1 MRKIEQHNTVWSSK
15 DNMHVVREKVHFEFD
30 VCELVSAS
38 EQDDF
43 WMYKKIEVREAE
55 KSFSVTLRTKRHKAD
70 DGADVLNHY
79 HHVIRYK
86 KTSCPTMLD
95 AATKA
100 IHSRSAKTYLN
111 KKWHS
116 VIKWYNERYGNME
129 VL

>member
-1 MRKIEQHNTVWSSK
+1 MRKVVDEYNVWSSK
-15 DNMHVVREKVHFEFD
+15 DRAYVGREKVHFEFD

-70 DGADVLNHY
+70 EGADILNY
-79 HHVIRYK
+79 YNHVIRYK

-100 IHSRSAKTYLN
+100 IHSRSAKTYL
-111 KKWHS
+111 KEWDF